1 MLNKLVSNE
10 DVVRV
15 EANQSRQG
23 EGAGKCAAQWRQKS
37 LTELIDTQDAV
48 TASSSG
54 FWDEGRVNII
64 KLYTDLGLENTGTC
78 CGHKWIEMKPE
89 KTHYSYSSNPRMRLE
104 IYPNQCPP

>member
-10 DVVRV
+10 DVVKV

-23 EGAGKCAAQWRQKS
+23 EGAGECAAPGRRRS
-37 LTELIDTQDAV
+37 LTELVDTHDAV

-54 FWDEGRVNII
+54 FWDEGRVHII

-78 CGHKWIEMKPE
+78 C
-89 KTHYSYSSNPRMRLE
+89 
-104 IYPNQCPP
+104 

>member
-1 MLNKLVSNE
+1 MRLKNREEKKLLINLCFKKIKRMLNKLVSNE
-10 DVVRV
+10 DVVKV

-23 EGAGKCAAQWRQKS
+23 EGAGRCAAQGRQRS
-37 LTELIDTQDAV
+37 LTELMDTQDAV

-78 CGHKWIEMKPE
+78 C
-89 KTHYSYSSNPRMRLE
+89 
-104 IYPNQCPP
+104 